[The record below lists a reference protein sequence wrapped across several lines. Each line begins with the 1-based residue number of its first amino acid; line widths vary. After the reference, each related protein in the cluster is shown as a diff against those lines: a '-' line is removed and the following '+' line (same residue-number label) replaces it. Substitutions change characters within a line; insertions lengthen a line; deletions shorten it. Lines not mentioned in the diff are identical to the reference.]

1 MADTY
6 VKGRLKKT
14 LDGGME
20 YRLPRTSLDNIV
32 ANASSATTY
41 IASDNLKIKAAYLTS
56 ATGGYAGIIYNN
68 DTSRLNINNGGI
80 SIKAQTD
87 IASATTEAELAK
99 VPTTSAVKEYVS
111 AVAGTG
117 HFLDV
122 IAKSS
127 ASSSTL
133 IADSTFK
140 IKPEYL
146 TSATGASA
154 GVVYNND
161 TDRLTIT
168 SGGIS
173 VNAQTNITGATT
185 TAELSKVPTT
195 SAVKDY
201 VSSYVEEHAG
211 RDELMAGIMML
222 DYGVKTSIEVATQG
236 VTSSAYTN
244 KANGAGSNYT
254 QIGSGFDHGLGG
266 VIIGCI
272 QIEGPYDGYPS
283 LEINVGEGGLTS
295 YPIKKSFPD
304 KSTSTKYEVQVYFPI
319 GPECNFEVVMW
330 GGSASADNSL
340 YYVPYKGYAIPGN
353 TIKNAIFDD

>member
-14 LDGGME
+14 DGNTVQ

-32 ANASSATTY
+32 KNASSATTY
-41 IASDNLKIKAAYLTS
+41 IASNNVIKQAFLPNANS
-56 ATGGYAGIIYNN
+56 ATAGIVYNN
-68 DTSRLNINNGGI
+68 DMQRLTITAGGLSIN
-80 SIKAQTD
+80 AQTD
-87 IASATTEAELAK
+87 ISSSTTEYDLAR
-99 VPTTSAVKEYVS
+99 VPTTGAVKEYVS
-111 AVAGTG
+111 SVAGTG

-133 IADSTFK
+133 IASNYK
-140 IKPEYL
+140 IKPDYL
-146 TSATGASA
+146 TSATGTSA

-161 TDRLTIT
+161 TARLTIT
-168 SGGIS
+168 NGGIS

-222 DYGVKTSIEVATQG
+222 DYGLKTSIEVANQG

-254 QIGSGFDHGLGG
+254 QIGSSFDHGLGG

-272 QIEGPYDGYPS
+272 QIEGPYDGFPS
-283 LEINVGEGGLTS
+283 LEINAGEEGLVS

-340 YYVPYKGYAIPGN
+340 FYVPYKGYAIPGN